1 MTAFLR
7 GLLRAELAVAALSFL
22 LPDLVDKPLWVLGVF
37 SDGRNIGH
45 TLFATFLVALALF
58 LWKRAY
64 GLVALCGGMAHL
76 LSDRSGLVPWF
87 YPFKKYDFPTVDW
100 HGILTLNNL
109 AWTLLEMAIV
119 ATAVSVALLI
129 TSSLAS
135 WFRERRSARATN
147 PSSHGG
153 SSDI

>member
-1 MTAFLR
+1 
-7 GLLRAELAVAALSFL
+7 
-22 LPDLVDKPLWVLGVF
+22 
-37 SDGRNIGH
+37 
-45 TLFATFLVALALF
+45 
-58 LWKRAY
+58 
-64 GLVALCGGMAHL
+64 MAHL

-87 YPFKKYDFPTVDW
+87 YPFKTYDFPTVDW
-100 HGILTLNNL
+100 HGILTLSNL

-119 ATAVSVALLI
+119 ATAVSAALLI

-147 PSSHGG
+147 PGSHGG